1 MNMTIRIGA
10 NPIGWSNDDM
20 QEIGGWIPLEQC
32 LSEAQAAGFQGM
44 ELGNKFPRNAAELKP
59 ILEAYGMVLV
69 GGWYSSFL
77 IGRDAETEFAA
88 SVAHRKLLR
97 DMGTTVFI
105 VAECTNTVHGTKSAP
120 LSTRPVM
127 TDAQWG
133 VFNRRLT
140 TFAELLLA
148 DGFHLAYHHH
158 MGTVVQT
165 GAEIDRMM
173 VGTGKAVNLLLDT
186 GHAKWGGDDPARLA
200 RMYKDR
206 ITHVHCKDVRLAI
219 KAQSDAADWSFLDSV
234 LAGVY
239 TVPGDGS
246 IDYVAV
252 FKELKGYDG
261 WVVVEAEQDP
271 EKAPPAIYAKMG
283 CDNVKRFL
291 KEAGFP

>member
-1 MNMTIRIGA
+1 MTIRIGA

-44 ELGNKFPRNAAELKP
+44 ELGNKFPRNAAALKP
-59 ILEAYGMVLV
+59 ILESYGMVLV

-77 IGRDAETEFAA
+77 ISQDAETEFAA
-88 SVAHRKLLR
+88 SAAHRKLLR
-97 DMGTTVFI
+97 DMGTKVFI

-133 VFNRRLT
+133 VFNSRLT

-148 DGFHLAYHHH
+148 DGFQLAYHHH

-165 GAEIDRMM
+165 AAEIDWLMQ
-173 VGTGKAVNLLLDT
+173 GTGKAVNLLLDT

-200 RMYKDR
+200 RVYRNR

>member
-1 MNMTIRIGA
+1 MTIRIGA

-20 QEIGGWIPLEQC
+20 QEIGGWISLEQC
-32 LSEAQAAGFQGM
+32 LNEAQAAGFQGM

-59 ILEAYGMVLV
+59 ILAAHNMVLV
-69 GGWYSSFL
+69 GGWYSTFL
-77 IGRDAETEFAA
+77 LERDAESEFAA
-88 SVAHRKLLR
+88 SADHRKLLR
-97 DMGTTVFI
+97 DMGTKVFI
-105 VAECTNTVHGTKSAP
+105 VAECTNTIHGTKTAP

-127 TDAQWG
+127 ADAQWT
-133 VFNRRLT
+133 VFNGRLT
-140 TFAELLLA
+140 TFAELLQA
-148 DGFHLAYHHH
+148 DGFQLAYHHH

-173 VGTGKAVNLLLDT
+173 QGTGDAVSLLLDT

-200 RMYKDR
+200 RIYRKR
-206 ITHVHCKDVRLAI
+206 ITHVHCKDVRLAV
-219 KAQSDAADWSFLDSV
+219 KAQADKLDWSFLDSV

-246 IDYVAV
+246 IDYVSV

-283 CDNVKRFL
+283 CDNVRRFL

>member
-1 MNMTIRIGA
+1 MTIRIGA

-59 ILEAYGMVLV
+59 ILESYGMVLV

-77 IGRDAETEFAA
+77 ISQDAETEFAA
-88 SVAHRKLLR
+88 SAAHRKLLR
-97 DMGTTVFI
+97 DMGTKVFI

-133 VFNRRLT
+133 VFNSRLT

-148 DGFHLAYHHH
+148 DGFQLAYHHH

-165 GAEIDRMM
+165 AAEIDRLMQ
-173 VGTGKAVNLLLDT
+173 GTGKAVNLLLDT

-200 RMYKDR
+200 RVYRNR

-261 WVVVEAEQDP
+261 WIVVEAEQDP